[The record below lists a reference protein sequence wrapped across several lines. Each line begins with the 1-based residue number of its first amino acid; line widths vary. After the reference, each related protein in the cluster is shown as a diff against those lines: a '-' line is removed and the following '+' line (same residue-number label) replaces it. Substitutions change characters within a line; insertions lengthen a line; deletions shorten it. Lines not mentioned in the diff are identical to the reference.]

1 MQEWTSAQWLKWQK
15 TVIKEEWKIFPLIK
29 IKIEVFYL
37 QGEFINSTLLFV

>member
-1 MQEWTSAQWLKWQK
+1 MVKMTEDCYQRRME
-15 TVIKEEWKIFPLIK
+15 IFPLIK